1 MFEILVYIFA
11 IIGVVEMAAAV
22 LGLILKS
29 AIPAYIIYPMD
40 NDDGDAHH
48 SLQVLSRMNM
58 PMIVIKADEEDT
70 TALEKEFLYAD
81 FVKRSVIGEI
91 LNNRI

>member
-11 IIGVVEMAAAV
+11 IIGVVELAAAV

-29 AIPAYIIYPMD
+29 TIPAYIIYPMD

-48 SLQVLSRMNM
+48 SLKVLSRMNM
-58 PMIVIKADEEDT
+58 PMIVIKADGEDT
-70 TALEKEFLYAD
+70 TPLEKEFLYAD
-81 FVKRSVIGEI
+81 FIERSTINEI
-91 LNNRI
+91 LKNRI

>member
-11 IIGVVEMAAAV
+11 IIGVVEMMAAV

-29 AIPAYIIYPMD
+29 VIPAYIIYPMD

-48 SLQVLSRMNM
+48 SLKVLTRLNM
-58 PMIVIKADEEDT
+58 PMIVIKADNEDT
-70 TALEKEFLYAD
+70 SSLEKEFLYAD
-81 FVKRSVIGEI
+81 FIERSKIDEI
-91 LNNRI
+91 LKNRI